1 MWSEEN
7 KRRIWD
13 ERLHKKVINCRGDG
27 VMCEFIVY
35 LVSKFNQYSTISDKV
50 MYVHTF
56 IITFSSVILPI
67 VGISMYN
74 KDIKIKYDL
83 SSGQG
88 EIPDRR

>member
-1 MWSEEN
+1 
-7 KRRIWD
+7 
-13 ERLHKKVINCRGDG
+13 
-27 VMCEFIVY
+27 
-35 LVSKFNQYSTISDKV
+35 

-56 IITFSSVILPI
+56 VINFSSVILPI

>member
-1 MWSEEN
+1 MRDYI
-7 KRRIWD
+7 RRLLIAGAMG
-13 ERLHKKVINCRGDG
+13 LCVSLLFFSIK
-27 VMCEFIVY
+27 FI
-35 LVSKFNQYSTISDKV
+35 QYSTISDKV

-56 IITFSSVILPI
+56 VITFSSVILPI